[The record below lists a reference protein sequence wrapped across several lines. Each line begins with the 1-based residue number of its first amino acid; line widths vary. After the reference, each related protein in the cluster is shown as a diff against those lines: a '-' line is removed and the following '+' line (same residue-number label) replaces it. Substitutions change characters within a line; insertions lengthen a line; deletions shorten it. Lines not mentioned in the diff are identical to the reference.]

1 MSRKKPSYSQSKE
14 AAIQKCQNSCSEKIW
29 KIRKGVV
36 LIFAIKK
43 TPPHVIPGNSL
54 EYFKT
59 RPDGCFWG
67 NSRGG
72 FLFHRC
78 SRPEV
83 LEQLFRKI
91 RESSQEKICVGV
103 LFLILP
109 TKTLYYGQFP
119 GIFKY
124 FRTTT
129 SRNSFGRLL
138 LEGSFSTEA
147 VDRKCQKSYSE
158 KFEKFLKKTSVG
170 IFIFSFLANKTT
182 LPLIVS

>member
-103 LFLILP
+103 LSFILP
-109 TKTLYYGQFP
+109 TKTLYYGQFS
-119 GIFKY
+119 GNFKY
-124 FRTTT
+124 FRTAI

-138 LEGSFSTEA
+138 LEDFFP
-147 VDRKCQKSYSE
+147 RKQSPESVRKAA
-158 KFEKFLKKTSVG
+158 LKNLRN
-170 IFIFSFLANKTT
+170 F
-182 LPLIVS
+182 

>member
-43 TPPHVIPGNSL
+43 SPPHVIPGNSL
-54 EYFKT
+54 ELFKT
-59 RPDGCFWG
+59 PPGDCFWG
-67 NSRGG
+67 NSHGG

-78 SRPEV
+78 SRSEV

-91 RESSQEKICVGV
+91 RESSQEKVCVGM

-119 GIFKY
+119 GNFKY
-124 FRTTT
+124 FRTTI

-138 LEGSFSTEA
+138 LEDFFHGSSCPK
-147 VDRKCQKSYSE
+147 VLQK
-158 KFEKFLKKTSVG
+158 
-170 IFIFSFLANKTT
+170 
-182 LPLIVS
+182 LP